1 MIYDKEEALYILSM
15 SPTTEDLLQVT
26 EFIIKKQA
34 NNKINSEQ
42 ASFLYDIIQ
51 CISRLDE
58 GFEKRYYCNTLIEQM
73 SQIIK

>member
-1 MIYDKEEALYILSM
+1 MIYDKEEALYILSL

-26 EFIIKKQA
+26 EFIINKQK

>member
-1 MIYDKEEALYILSM
+1 MIYDKSEALYVLSM

-26 EFIIKKQA
+26 EFIINKQK

-58 GFEKRYYCNTLIEQM
+58 GFEKRYYCNTLIEQI

>member
-1 MIYDKEEALYILSM
+1 MIYDTEEAMYVLSA
-15 SPTTEDLLQVT
+15 SPTTEDLLQIT
-26 EFIIKKQA
+26 EFIIYKQK

-58 GFEKRYYCNTLIEQM
+58 GFEKRYYCNTLIQQM

>member
-1 MIYDKEEALYILSM
+1 MIYDKEEALYILSL

-26 EFIIKKQA
+26 EFIINKQK
-34 NNKINSEQ
+34 NNKINSVQ

-58 GFEKRYYCNTLIEQM
+58 GFEKRYYCNTLIEQI